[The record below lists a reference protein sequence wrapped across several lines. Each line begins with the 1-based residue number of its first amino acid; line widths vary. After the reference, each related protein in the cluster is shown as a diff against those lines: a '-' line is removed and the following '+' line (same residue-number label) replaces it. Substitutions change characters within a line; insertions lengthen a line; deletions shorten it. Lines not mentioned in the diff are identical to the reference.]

1 MFINNLAALLLRL
14 ILLTYI
20 YIYIYILIVEYRFL
34 TRDELKGNIFVTIVT
49 AAASMIQQLG

>member
-14 ILLTYI
+14 ILLI

>member
-14 ILLTYI
+14 ILL
-20 YIYIYILIVEYRFL
+20 IYIYILIVEYRFL